1 VSEAKLRQFLRD
13 AREQIIARFVADLAR
28 RDPKAGLLSPSLLLD
43 HLPGFFDEVLFELDA
58 SFGSLPDHK
67 LPTARVHAR
76 ERWRSGFDVRQVV
89 REYGVL
95 RHAIFDELQIQQVA
109 LTPAELEPLLNCLNA
124 GIAEAVVAFADESDS
139 VRHTLDEKEL
149 ALAANELRLTLVT
162 ESIPQIVWTARADG
176 QTDWLNG
183 RWREYTG
190 VDPAHSLGSGW
201 VAAYHPEDQAASL
214 SRWQHSTRSLLPF
227 EIESRLRRHD
237 GVYRWFLVRAIPVR
251 DGSGNITRWFGT
263 CTDIDDQ
270 KQTQTRLIAATE
282 ESARL
287 NRLKD
292 EFLAT
297 VSHELRTP
305 LQSILGWARLLK
317 AGHLTAERAEA
328 ALDTIERNAKAQSQL
343 IEDILDVSRIIT
355 GKARFRA
362 EPVDLKAVLSS
373 ALETTQPAAR
383 AKGILLRSELPA
395 DLGTLT
401 GDGDR
406 LQQVVWNLLSNA
418 VKFTPAGGFVRIS
431 AERSEHLVSIE
442 VEDEG
447 VGIDPSFLPY
457 VFDRFR
463 QADAGSARAHGGLG
477 IGLAIVRH
485 IVEMHGGTVSVAS
498 RGVGQGA
505 LFTVQLPTES
515 PAVTPIPPTAAP
527 LDSEPKLPALDT
539 LSGVSVLVVDDQADA
554 RDLMVAIL
562 LQHGAQVHGAASV
575 EEAIGLLGRER
586 VQVLVSDI
594 AMPHE
599 DGHALIHKVRG
610 TDALRQLPAIA
621 LTAYAHEHD
630 RRRALEAGYHL
641 HLAKPVEPAHLVLAI
656 VGLLREHAAA
666 SNDND

>member
-1 VSEAKLRQFLRD
+1 MSGPKLGQFLRA
-13 AREQIIARFVADLAR
+13 AREQIIARFMVDLAR
-28 RDPKAGLLSPSLLLD
+28 RDPKAGQLSPSLLLD
-43 HLPGFFDEVLFELDA
+43 HLPDFFDEVLFELDA

-67 LPTARVHAR
+67 LPTARIHAR

-95 RHAIFDELQIQQVA
+95 RHAIFGELEVEQFA

-139 VRHTLDEKEL
+139 VRQTLDEKEL

-190 VDPAHSLGSGW
+190 IDPAHSAGSGW
-201 VAAYHPEDQAASL
+201 IDAYHPEDQAEAIA
-214 SRWQHSTRSLLPF
+214 RWKHSTRTLLPF
-227 EIESRLRRHD
+227 EIEYRLRRHD
-237 GVYRWFLVRAIPVR
+237 GVYRWFLGRAIPVR

-270 KQTQTRLIAATE
+270 KQTHSRLIAATE
-282 ESARL
+282 ESVRL

-305 LQSILGWARLLK
+305 LQSILGWARMLK
-317 AGHLTAERAEA
+317 GGHLAVDRAEA
-328 ALDTIERNAKAQSQL
+328 ALDTIERNARAQSQL

-355 GKARFRA
+355 GKARIRA
-362 EPVDLKAVLSS
+362 EPLDLTAVLSS
-373 ALETTQPAAR
+373 ALETSQPAAR
-383 AKGILLRSELPA
+383 AKGIVLRSELPA
-395 DLGTLT
+395 DLGPLT
-401 GDGDR
+401 GDADR

-431 AERSEHLVSIE
+431 ATRTEHTVSIE

-447 VGIDPSFLPY
+447 AGIDPSFLPY

-463 QADAGSARAHGGLG
+463 QADAGPTRAHSGLG

-498 RGVGQGA
+498 RGVGYGA
-505 LFTVQLPTES
+505 LFAVQLPTQ
-515 PAVTPIPPTAAP
+515 PPNFTPIPPAMVAP
-527 LDSEPKLPALDT
+527 ASEPKLPAVDA
-539 LSGVSVLVVDDQADA
+539 LSGVSVLVVDDQPDA
-554 RDLMVAIL
+554 RDLMLAIL
-562 LQHGAQVHGAASV
+562 RQHGAQVHGASSV
-575 EEAIGLLGRER
+575 REAIGLLGRER

-594 AMPHE
+594 GMPHE
-599 DGHALIHKVRG
+599 DGHALIHKVRS
-610 TDALRQLPAIA
+610 TDTLRQLPAIA

-641 HLAKPVEPAHLVLAI
+641 HLAKPVEPAHFVQAI
-656 VGLLREHAAA
+656 AGLLRAQAAA
-666 SNDND
+666 SND

>member
-1 VSEAKLRQFLRD
+1 VSGPKLSQFLRD
-13 AREQIIARFVADLAR
+13 AREQIIARFVVDLAR

-43 HLPGFFDEVLFELDA
+43 HLPDFFDEVLFELDA

-95 RHAIFDELQIQQVA
+95 RHAIFDELASQQLV

-190 VDPAHSLGSGW
+190 IDPAHSLGSGW
-201 VAAYHPEDQAASL
+201 LDAFHPEDQAEAMA
-214 SRWQHSTRSLLPF
+214 RWKHSTRTFQPF

-237 GVYRWFLVRAIPVR
+237 GVYRWFLGRAIPVR
-251 DGSGNITRWFGT
+251 DGAGNITRWFGT
-263 CTDIDDQ
+263 STDIDDQ
-270 KQTQTRLIAATE
+270 KQTQSRLIAATE

-305 LQSILGWARLLK
+305 LQSILGWARMLK
-317 AGHLTAERAEA
+317 GGHLPADRAEA
-328 ALDTIERNAKAQSQL
+328 ALDTIERNAKSQSQL

-355 GKARFRA
+355 GKARMRA
-362 EPVDLKAVLSS
+362 EAVDLTAVLSS

-383 AKGILLRSELPA
+383 AKGIVVRSELPA

-401 GDGDR
+401 GDADR

-418 VKFTPAGGFVRIS
+418 VKFTPAGGLVRIS
-431 AERSEHLVSIE
+431 ATRTDRIVSIE
-442 VEDEG
+442 VEDDG
-447 VGIDPSFLPY
+447 VGIDPAFLPY

-498 RGVGQGA
+498 RGVGHGA
-505 LFTVQLPTES
+505 LFAVQLPIQS
-515 PAVTPIPPTAAP
+515 AKFTPIPPAAAAP
-527 LDSEPKLPALDT
+527 ASEPKMPAVDA

-554 RDLMVAIL
+554 RDLMVAVL
-562 LQHGAQVHGAASV
+562 LQHGAEVHGAASV

-586 VQVLVSDI
+586 VQVLISDI

-610 TDALRQLPAIA
+610 TDGLRQLPAIA
-621 LTAYAHEHD
+621 LTAYAHDHD
-630 RRRALEAGYHL
+630 RRRALEAGYQL
-641 HLAKPVEPAHLVLAI
+641 HIAKPVDPARFVLA
-656 VGLLREHAAA
+656 VAELLRDQAA
-666 SNDND
+666 SND